1 MDKYFLNWRAQSKK
15 KRKSKKKEQEN
26 DDLPP
31 INFKSSKKG
40 FNLNESLRGYR
51 SLTDEEQNTSQHLL
65 RVADDERDL
74 SSVSQKRGAYQP
86 LTKNRTK
93 NWWTKCLATRR
104 RRAERNQARGK
115 EGDDRGKTTRNRLL
129 ENL

>member
-1 MDKYFLNWRAQSKK
+1 MDKYFFNCRAQSKK

-65 RVADDERDL
+65 RVADNERDL
-74 SSVSQKRGAYQP
+74 SSVTQKRGAYQP
-86 LTKNRTK
+86 LAEEHNQELVDEMFGDSPEKSRK
-93 NWWTKCLATRR
+93 KSSKRQRR
-104 RRAERNQARGK
+104 RRPRE
-115 EGDDRGKTTRNRLL
+115 DD
-129 ENL
+129 EEPVA

>member
-1 MDKYFLNWRAQSKK
+1 MDKYFFNCRAQSKK

-65 RVADDERDL
+65 RVADNERDL
-74 SSVSQKRGAYQP
+74 SSVTQKRGAYQP
-86 LTKNRTK
+86 LTEEQNQELVDEMFGDSPEKSRQK
-93 NWWTKCLATRR
+93 SSKRQRKRR
-104 RRAERNQARGK
+104 PREDNKKLVA
-115 EGDDRGKTTRNRLL
+115 
-129 ENL
+129 